1 MNTLTSTLFTDIS
14 ELVTNDSEL
23 DRGDLGIIS
32 DAAILVDGSSIAWVG
47 PKTAAPAADS
57 VVHVNGAV
65 IPGFVD
71 SHAHLVFAG
80 DRAAEFEA
88 RMRGEKYSAGG
99 IRSTV
104 AATRAASDAELRA
117 RVKSLANELA
127 ASGVA
132 HFECKSGYGLS
143 REDELRSIAIAREFT
158 PDVTLLAAHVVPQE
172 FVHRRYDYVD
182 LAKSLSAPALERG
195 ARWVDVFCDA
205 GAFTVDEAREIL
217 TAGQMA
223 GLLPRMHANQL
234 ANIGAIELAVE
245 LDCASAD
252 HCTHLTDRQVELVA
266 ASETVVTLLPGAE
279 FSTRSQAPNAR
290 RLLDA
295 GVKIALATDCNP
307 GSSYTTSMPF
317 VMAVAIREM
326 RLTPAEALQAATVG
340 GARALRQSDLGRIK
354 PGYSANLALLRAP
367 SYLHLTYRPGVS
379 LVAQTW
385 SRGKLIWSNNN

>member
-1 MNTLTSTLFTDIS
+1 MTATLFTDIS

-32 DAAILVDGSSIAWVG
+32 DAAIVIDGSSIAWVG
-47 PKTAAPAADS
+47 PRAAAPAADS

-80 DRAAEFEA
+80 DRAAEFDA
-88 RMRGEKYSAGG
+88 RMRGEKYSTGG

-117 RVKSLANELA
+117 RVESLANELA
-127 ASGVA
+127 AGGVA
-132 HFECKSGYGLS
+132 HFESKSGYGLS

-158 PDVTLLAAHVVPQE
+158 QDVTLLAAHVVPQE
-172 FVHRRYDYVD
+172 FVDRRYDYVE
-182 LAKSLSAPALERG
+182 LAKSLSAPAAERG
-195 ARWVDVFCDA
+195 ARWVDVFCDS

-234 ANIGAIELAVE
+234 ANIGALELAVE

-266 ASETVVTLLPGAE
+266 SSETVVTLLPGAE

-290 RLLDA
+290 RLLNA

-317 VMAVAIREM
+317 VMAVAVREM
-326 RLTPAEALQAATVG
+326 GLTPAEALQAATLG

-354 PGYSANLALLRAP
+354 PGYSANLALLSAP

-379 LVAQTW
+379 LVNQTW